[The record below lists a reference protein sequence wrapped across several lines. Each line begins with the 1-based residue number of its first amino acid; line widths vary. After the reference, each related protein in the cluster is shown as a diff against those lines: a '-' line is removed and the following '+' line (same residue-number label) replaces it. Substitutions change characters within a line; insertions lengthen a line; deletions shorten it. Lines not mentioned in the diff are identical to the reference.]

1 VYAYLC
7 GRGHKYEGKPLYKA
21 IVDFLRQKEL
31 LAQLFIGPSL
41 ATGPTVF
48 FRTASLLRL
57 SQDLPIVI
65 EVVEGP
71 LKIDAVFSKLDRMIK
86 AGMNT
91 LQEVHVLTYRAKAK
105 EDVSG

>member
-1 VYAYLC
+1 MYAYLC

-48 FRTASLLRL
+48 FRTAFARFTDSDR
-57 SQDLPIVI
+57 SCG
-65 EVVEGP
+65 GP
-71 LKIDAVFSKLDRMIK
+71 FKNRCRFL
-86 AGMNT
+86 
-91 LQEVHVLTYRAKAK
+91 
-105 EDVSG
+105 

>member
-1 VYAYLC
+1 MRIYVGEAD
-7 GRGHKYEGKPLYKA
+7 KYEGKPLYKA
-21 IVDFLRQKEL
+21 IVDFLREEGI
-31 LAQLFIGPSL
+31 AGTTVYRAVAGYGPNS
-41 ATGPTVF
+41 F

-65 EVVEGP
+65 EVVEDP
-71 LKIDAVFSKLDRMIK
+71 LKIDAVLSKLDRMIK
-86 AGMNT
+86 AGMIT